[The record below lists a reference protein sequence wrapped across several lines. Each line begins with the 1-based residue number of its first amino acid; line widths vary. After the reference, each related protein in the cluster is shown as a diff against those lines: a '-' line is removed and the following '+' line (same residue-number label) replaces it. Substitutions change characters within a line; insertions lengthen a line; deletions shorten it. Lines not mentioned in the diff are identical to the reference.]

1 MKMRVTT
8 QKVVVIEMAAYDYTM
23 LCDTLHEA
31 SKVRTRLFPSL
42 NEKAAMLFGLLTSA
56 EVPGFRGGQ
65 YSQMVK
71 EEAYA
76 TDK

>member
-1 MKMRVTT
+1 MMKMRVRH
-8 QKVVVIEMAAYDYTM
+8 QRVVVIEMASYDYTM

-56 EVPGFRGGQ
+56 ETGGDP
-65 YSQMVK
+65 VG
-71 EEAYA
+71 
-76 TDK
+76 TDE